1 MCVCARAC
9 VCLCF
14 FSMIDDY
21 VAVLEIAHNDE
32 YLRNYMDSII
42 RTNTKESVKYK
53 LKIKQNRKVYESL
66 LDIL

>member
-1 MCVCARAC
+1 MCVCARTC

-53 LKIKQNRKVYESL
+53 LKIKQNQKVY
-66 LDIL
+66 

>member
-1 MCVCARAC
+1 
-9 VCLCF
+9 
-14 FSMIDDY
+14 MIDDY

-53 LKIKQNRKVYESL
+53 LKIKQNQKVY
-66 LDIL
+66 